1 MKYILV
7 LNKEKNEIL
16 KVEVAKF
23 GEERKLQNIIEKH
36 PEVLSI
42 PTSGSIVPLV
52 TEYPTNTGRIDLIA
66 FDEEGRIYIIETKLH
81 RNYDKRKALAQLID
95 YASQIVMHD
104 TFEAFK
110 EKVRRGSGKSL
121 EEIVRE
127 RFGDEHEEVLDRLRT
142 AFNEEDFALVL
153 VMDEFDAPLKDMII
167 FLNRHSDLNIIGVE
181 LSRFVLNE
189 RIEVFAPTVIGVEVP
204 KKRDRSGW
212 SEPPIT
218 EKEFIERYSQA
229 GVSEVAEKIIR
240 SFKFAGERF
249 DEVRVVQT
257 PKYFNLK
264 IRDGEI
270 NISIN
275 SNPEGDH
282 GVWVSNSDLYEA
294 VKRIGDDLG
303 LETNI
308 PSSER
313 FGKVIIFN
321 GIDGLKRAVD
331 RLDRLIEELV
341 NIRTGKEQWEV

>member
-7 LNKEKNEIL
+7 LDKEKNKII
-16 KVEVAKF
+16 KVEATKF
-23 GEERKLQNIIEKH
+23 NEERKLQSIIEKH

-42 PTSGSIVPLV
+42 PTSGSIAPLV
-52 TEYPTNTGRIDLIA
+52 TEYPTITGRIDLIA
-66 FDEEGRIYIIETKLH
+66 FDKGGKIYIIETKLH

-110 EKVRRGSGKSL
+110 EKIRRESGKSL

-127 RFGDEHEEVLDRLRT
+127 RFRDEHEEILDRLRT

-167 FLNRHSDLNIIGVE
+167 FLNKHSDLNIIGVE
-181 LSRFVLNE
+181 LNRFILNE
-189 RIEVFAPTVIGVEVP
+189 RIEVFAPTVIGLEASR
-204 KKRDRSGW
+204 KGGNKRP
-212 SEPPIT
+212 ELPIT

-229 GVSEVAEKIIR
+229 GMREVAEKIIHI
-240 SFKFAGERF
+240 FKSAEERF

-257 PKYFNLK
+257 PKYFNLR
-264 IRDGEI
+264 IHDGAI
-270 NISIN
+270 DISIN

-282 GVWVSNSDLYEA
+282 GVWVSNNELYEV

-313 FGKVIIFN
+313 FGK
-321 GIDGLKRAVD
+321 DLEK
-331 RLDRLIEELV
+331 
-341 NIRTGKEQWEV
+341 